1 MFVYISV
8 YDLHVTMCNLVSVQM
23 VYSVLASTASYNIRA
38 RTVGSG
44 PNTADHSLLR
54 KRRKQGRPRPVEP
67 AAGIANR
74 PEASGSGGQLST
86 AGPSCIGKNRNKS
99 GLLLCPSTEML
110 PQRHASRVSI
120 YPSRAVLLVVACC
133 LVVETCGGRTPSSPT
148 ATADGDRRPATGG
161 VRTVQKP
168 CRHITCLLL
177 AQWAGPLG
185 ARSAPLRRTYLDGPR
200 LACYFP

>member
-1 MFVYISV
+1 
-8 YDLHVTMCNLVSVQM
+8 M
-23 VYSVLASTASYNIRA
+23 VYSVLASTTSYNIRA

-44 PNTADHSLLR
+44 PNTADHSLR

-86 AGPSCIGKNRNKS
+86 AGPSCTGKNRNKS

-120 YPSRAVLLVVACC
+120 YPSRAVLLVVAWWRRAVAA
-133 LVVETCGGRTPSSPT
+133 LPPRRRRRPT
-148 ATADGDRRPATGG
+148 GTAGRPATGAYVG
-161 VRTVQKP
+161 CKNHVGTSHA
-168 CRHITCLLL
+168 CCLPSGPDHL
-177 AQWAGPLG
+177 APV
-185 ARSAPLRRTYLDGPR
+185 LRRSGELIWTVHGW
-200 LACYFP
+200 LATSPEKS